1 MPRRARPHRRQAL
14 EDALN
19 DDTLKGLELAFA
31 IGHAREIIDADGAT
45 DYGEFKLFGA
55 IFPRQLLRDHGF
67 LDEQHAFTPALAAA
81 RQEALVVLP
90 EALATAEKLDLLTLL
105 WGTGVADDDLDKREV
120 KVIRRAAEE
129 LGVTFEE
136 LLAHVATLG

>member
-1 MPRRARPHRRQAL
+1 MTD
-14 EDALN
+14 EE
-19 DDTLKGLELAFA
+19 LKGLELAFA
-31 IGHAREIIDADGAT
+31 VGHAREIIDADGTT

-67 LDEQHAFTPALAAA
+67 IDADAAFTPALDVA
-81 RQEALVVLP
+81 RERALAVLP
-90 EALATAEKLDLLTLL
+90 AALGKAEKLDLLTLL

-120 KVIRRAAEE
+120 QVIRKAADE

-136 LLAHVATLG
+136 LLAQVANLD